1 LRPQLIDS
9 VFYVFRAFVVVN
21 LAVAVALLV
30 REVWLRPRWYRVVLT
45 ALSCFVVVLALLQIT
60 TGYYFAFDDGPFI
73 AAITGIMAYVALM
86 VLTLFG
92 KRMASGLNRTVG
104 VIGLAA
110 PVVTVI
116 LFPEYLLIGVLILGA
131 GSGTPNFRGR
141 ISPSLSYQVST
152 DGRLFGGRDYQYTL
166 FRNPQRM
173 RFVRK
178 LIASQPI
185 DHCEVP
191 AVSVRLKPEAQSGFV
206 RVTCL
211 QHADGPVFTGEIQLD
226 QPNRVSLTATR

>member
-1 LRPQLIDS
+1 MSPQLIDP
-9 VFYVFRAFVVVN
+9 VFYVVCVFLSAN
-21 LAVAVALLV
+21 LAVAGALLV
-30 REVWLRPRWYRVVLT
+30 REVWLRPRWYRVVLI

-73 AAITGIMAYVALM
+73 AAITGMMAYVALM
-86 VLTLFG
+86 VLTLSS
-92 KRMASGLNRTVG
+92 KRMASGLNRTVS

-110 PVVTVI
+110 PLVIVV
-116 LFPEYLLIGVLILGA
+116 LFPEYLLTSVLILGA

-152 DGRLFGGRDYQYTL
+152 DGRLFGGYDYQYKL

-173 RFVRK
+173 PFVRK
-178 LIASQPI
+178 LIANKPI

-191 AVSVRLKPEAQSGFV
+191 AVYVSLKPEAQNGFV

-211 QHADGPVFTGEIQLD
+211 RHAEGPVFTGEISLD
-226 QPNRVSLTATR
+226 QPDRVSLTATR